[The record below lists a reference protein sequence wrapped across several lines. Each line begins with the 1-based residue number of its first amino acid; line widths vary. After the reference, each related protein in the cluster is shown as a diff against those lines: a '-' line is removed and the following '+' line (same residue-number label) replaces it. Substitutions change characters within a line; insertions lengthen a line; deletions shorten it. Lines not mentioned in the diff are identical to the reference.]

1 MQAVVIGATGA
12 CGKYLVS
19 SLLQSKDGV
28 AKVTLLSRRRLEEV
42 AGVDVAA
49 EESAGRLCQH
59 VEDLDSVSDDTVRQL
74 CGGAH
79 VFFNTL
85 GTSRRAAGSAAAYR
99 HIDLEIP
106 ERLSRLA
113 QEAGVKHCSVVT
125 SSGSNPNS
133 WFLYLRTKGELENA
147 VRGMGF
153 SHVSLF
159 RPGGLN
165 RGDSMRTVEKIAA
178 LVIPTLSVEL
188 VGQALAQDAI
198 TYHTS
203 TGDQQQN
210 DREMIANN
218 SAIRRLAQQFQQKVS
233 PPPAAATTTT
243 ETPPQQPAPEVEKD

>member
-1 MQAVVIGATGA
+1 M
-12 CGKYLVS
+12 
-19 SLLQSKDGV
+19 

-85 GTSRRAAGSAAAYR
+85 GTSRRAAGSAVRHVFSPVDRLNQGTARQSGSCLCLQAAYR

-133 WFLYLRTKGELENA
+133 WFLYLRTKGEVRHACSWFVLA
-147 VRGMGF
+147 VYCF
-153 SHVSLF
+153 
-159 RPGGLN
+159 
-165 RGDSMRTVEKIAA
+165 I
-178 LVIPTLSVEL
+178 LSWRML
-188 VGQALAQDAI
+188 
-198 TYHTS
+198 
-203 TGDQQQN
+203 
-210 DREMIANN
+210 
-218 SAIRRLAQQFQQKVS
+218 
-233 PPPAAATTTT
+233 
-243 ETPPQQPAPEVEKD
+243 